1 VIHCITRAQAGK
13 VLAALQERMRQV
25 GLELHPHKTKIVYCK
40 DSNRRGVFEHVSFT
54 FLGFTFRPRE
64 AVGKDGSQFTSFLP
78 AVSKDALKKLSAQLR
93 SWRLHRRV
101 NATEADL
108 ARMINPVVRGW
119 MAYYGAFYRR
129 ALHSLLHRINTY
141 LLRWSMNKYKRLR
154 NWKQATRAM
163 RDAVARQPR
172 YFAHW
177 AWAKPARSPTSTWQR
192 PRAPDRQHGK
202 HRAVGRGRPGG
213 ASPPQT
219 LAWPR
224 RVHAHRRPPPDRCG
238 SPARPSVRS

>member
-1 VIHCITRAQAGK
+1 VSHPITRPSPSATTGRPPQ
-13 VLAALQERMRQV
+13 
-25 GLELHPHKTKIVYCK
+25 
-40 DSNRRGVFEHVSFT
+40 DSNRRGAFEHVSFT

-78 AVSKDALKKLSAQLR
+78 AVSKDALKKMSAQLR

-119 MAYYGAFYRR
+119 MAYYGAFYRH
-129 ALHSLLHRINTY
+129 ALHSVLHRINTY
-141 LLRWSMNKYKRLR
+141 LLRWSMKYKRLR
-154 NWKQATRAM
+154 NWKQATQAM

-177 AWAKPARSPTSTWQR
+177 AWTKPA
-192 PRAPDRQHGK
+192 
-202 HRAVGRGRPGG
+202 
-213 ASPPQT
+213 
-219 LAWPR
+219 
-224 RVHAHRRPPPDRCG
+224 
-238 SPARPSVRS
+238 AR